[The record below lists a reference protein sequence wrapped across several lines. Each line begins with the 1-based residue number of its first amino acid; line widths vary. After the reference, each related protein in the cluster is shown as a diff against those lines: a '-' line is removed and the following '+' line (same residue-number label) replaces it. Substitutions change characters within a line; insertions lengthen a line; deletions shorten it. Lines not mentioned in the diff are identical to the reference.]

1 MFNRKKVSILV
12 LFTTVIFSFIS
23 VPISTRA
30 ALTNYGLNR
39 LLDDKTYDSI
49 LSPQDYQSGSDGGNI
64 NLKKGQSIAQGIP
77 LSATGKLQDFSPAT
91 ALAAAGQKLDFNNV
105 RLGELKFLKQ
115 TSLKSVL
122 AANPALDGIVAN
134 SIGWNGQGEK
144 TLAQIATTDL
154 GEAPLPEAV
163 LNANSIGQFGD
174 IASTPYSKY
183 PTALNQPVAN
193 FLGAGSVPLSKLTA
207 IATAPSSGKIIAQ
220 IRVDR
225 INTQEM
231 AAGIDRRI
239 SSGSNREPHAPCVQA
254 ANNCSVLEIDGRAK
268 GVTGSLW
275 MVGQRLQG
283 GTGMLGEMATAAGI
297 REYAGYE
304 VPGTDFKVVAL
315 SSDARKG
322 TAQLGLDLRTSS
334 MFGST
339 PFFIPV
345 LRWTVGER
353 NGKVPLPVEVAPVA
367 STKAHSSGTTTK
379 TSLVKPSTSARIKA
393 SSNLEDRIPTADIRD
408 DPNIRNGN
416 IGRAVKTNAINPA
429 VGGAI

>member
-1 MFNRKKVSILV
+1 MFDRKKVLIFTL
-12 LFTTVIFSFIS
+12 LTTTVIFSS
-23 VPISTRA
+23 ISTRA
-30 ALTNYGLNR
+30 DLTDGSLNR

-49 LSPQDYQSGSDGGNI
+49 RSPQDYTLTLDRGNI
-64 NLKKGQSIAQGIP
+64 NLKKDQSIAQGIS
-77 LSATGKLQDFSPAT
+77 LSAAGKLQEFSPAT
-91 ALAAAGQKLDFNNV
+91 ALAAAGTKLDLNNV

-115 TSLKSVL
+115 TSLKSLL
-122 AANPALDGIVAN
+122 AANPALNSIVAE
-134 SIGWNGQGEK
+134 SIGWSRQGQK

-154 GEAPLPEAV
+154 GNSPLPDTV

-174 IASTPYSKY
+174 IANTPYAKY

-193 FLGAGSVPLSKLTA
+193 FLGAASVPLSKLTT
-207 IATAPSSGKIIAQ
+207 ISTAPSSGKIIAQ

-225 INTQEM
+225 INTQEL

-239 SSGSNREPHAPCVQA
+239 SSGSNREPHAPCTHA
-254 ANNCSVLEIDGRAK
+254 RNCSVLEIDGQTK

-275 MVGQRLQG
+275 MVGQRLKG
-283 GTGMLGEMATAAGI
+283 GTGTVGELATAAGI

-304 VPGTDFKVVAL
+304 VPGTDLKVVAL

-334 MFGST
+334 MLGST

-345 LRWTVGER
+345 LRWTVSER
-353 NGKVPLPVEVAPVA
+353 DGKVALPVEVSPIAP
-367 STKAHSSGTTTK
+367 TKANSIET
-379 TSLVKPSTSARIKA
+379 TSLATPSTSKQID
-393 SSNLEDRIPTADIRD
+393 SNSNLESRVPIIDDRDNA
-408 DPNIRNGN
+408 NVRNGN

-429 VGGAI
+429 VGGLM